1 MKEEIATKLKPTA
14 GSDALTSRTLPY
26 NILAEQMLLGTILV
40 DNEMVGKVND
50 FLDAE
55 HFFDPIHKKIY
66 EAINSFLEKGIIA
79 NSITLKNYFDKE
91 EGLKDRGG
99 AQYLA
104 DLASLSATIINM
116 HDYGRAIYDLALR
129 RQLIHIG
136 EEITNDAFDKE
147 QGLSANEQIDIAEQK
162 LYNIADDY
170 LQHNKGFVLLSKP
183 LGEAIGKAQQAFKNK
198 GKVSGVAS
206 DFVDLDELLGG
217 FQNSDLIIV
226 AGRPSMGK
234 TALALNF
241 AINCCNVLLSN
252 FEKKKEN
259 EKEENEK
266 PKSVGFFSLEMSSEQ
281 LASRLLSMSSGIN
294 TSKLR
299 TGHVDEEEFGYVVKA
314 SKNMQELL
322 LFIDD
327 TPSLSVSSLRTRARR
342 LKRKHNL
349 GILFVDYLQLL
360 RPTNTSRDQNRVQ
373 EISEITQSLK
383 AIAKEL
389 HVPVI
394 ALSQLSRAVEQRED
408 KRPLLSDLRESGT
421 IEQDSDIVMF
431 IYREEY
437 YLMRRKPAKEGT
449 DLYEKWQQDMDNI
462 KNMSELIVAKHRN
475 GPVGNVRLHFDS
487 NLTKFSNFQRNS

>member
-1 MKEEIATKLKPTA
+1 MTDATLLKPTA
-14 GSDALTSRTLPY
+14 PDLDQLITRTLPY
-26 NILAEQMLLGTILV
+26 NILAEQMLLGTILI
-40 DNEMVGKVND
+40 DNEMMTKVSD
-50 FLDAE
+50 FLAPE
-55 HFFDPIHKKIY
+55 HFFDPVHKKIY
-66 EAINSFLEKGIIA
+66 EVIGVFVEKGIIA
-79 NSITLKNYFDKE
+79 NPITLKNYFDKE

-99 AQYLA
+99 AQYLIE
-104 DLASLSATIINM
+104 LASLSATIINI

-147 QGLSANEQIDIAEQK
+147 QGLSANEQIEVAEQK
-162 LYNIADDY
+162 LYNIANDY
-170 LQHNKGFVLLSKP
+170 LANNTGFVALNKP
-183 LGEAIGKAQQAFKNK
+183 LSESIDKARQAFKNK
-198 GKVSGVAS
+198 GKVSGIAT

-217 FQNSDLIIV
+217 FQDSDLIIV

-241 AINCCNVLLSN
+241 ALNCCKVLLNN
-252 FEKKKEN
+252 FENKKDKEH
-259 EKEENEK
+259 NEK

-281 LASRLLSMSSGIN
+281 LASRLISTASGIS
-294 TSKLR
+294 TSKFR
-299 TGHVDEEEFGYVVKA
+299 TGHVDEEEFGYIVKA
-314 SKNMQELL
+314 SKELQDL
-322 LFIDD
+322 KLFIDD
-327 TPSLSVSSLRTRARR
+327 TPSLTISSLRTRARR

-360 RPTNTSRDQNRVQ
+360 RATNANNKDQNRVQ
-373 EISEITQSLK
+373 EISEITQGLK

-389 HVPVI
+389 NIPVV
-394 ALSQLSRAVEQRED
+394 AGSQLSRAVEQRED

-449 DLYEKWQQDMDNI
+449 DLYEKWQHDMDSVKNI
-462 KNMSELIVAKHRN
+462 TDIIISKHRN
-475 GPVGNVRLHFDS
+475 GPIGNVKLHFDS
-487 NLTKFSNFQRNS
+487 NLTKFANFQRDF

>member
-1 MKEEIATKLKPTA
+1 MAEKTIIIPKTDTQGDSL
-14 GSDALTSRTLPY
+14 LNRTLPY

-40 DNEMVGKVND
+40 DNEMITKINE
-50 FLDAE
+50 FLDAD

-66 EAINSFLEKGIIA
+66 SVINTFLEKGIIA
-79 NSITLKNYFDKE
+79 NPITLKNYFDKE
-91 EGLKDRGG
+91 DALKDKGG
-99 AQYLA
+99 AKYLA
-104 DLASLSATIINM
+104 DLASLSATIINVY
-116 HDYGRAIYDLALR
+116 DYGRTIYDLALR

-136 EEITNDAFDKE
+136 EEITNDAFNKE
-147 QGLSANEQIDIAEQK
+147 QGLSANEQIEIAEQK

-170 LQHNKGFVLLSKP
+170 LEHNQGFVQLNKP
-183 LGEAIGKAQQAFKNK
+183 LTAAIGKAQQAFKNK
-198 GKVSGVAS
+198 HKVSGIAT

-217 FQNSDLIIV
+217 FQDSDLVIV

-241 AINCCNVLLSN
+241 AINCCNALLNN
-252 FEKKKEN
+252 FANTKEKDAS
-259 EKEENEK
+259 EK

-281 LASRLLSMSSGIN
+281 IASRLISMSSGIN

-299 TGHVDEEEFGYVVKA
+299 TGHIDEEEFGYIVKA
-314 SKNMQELL
+314 SKELQELP

-327 TPSLSVSSLRTRARR
+327 TPSLSIASLRTRARR

-360 RPTNTSRDQNRVQ
+360 RPNNVNSRDHNRVQ
-373 EISEITQSLK
+373 EISEITQGLK

-389 HVPVI
+389 HIPVV
-394 ALSQLSRAVEQRED
+394 AGSQLSRAVEQRED

-437 YLMRRKPAKEGT
+437 YLMRRKPTKEGT
-449 DLYEKWQQDMDNI
+449 DLYEKWQQDMDNV
-462 KNMSELIVAKHRN
+462 KNITDLIVSKHRN

-487 NLTKFSNFQRNS
+487 NLTRFANFQNNF